1 MLRILH
7 LADLHLGWTPKGL
20 PSDQAA
26 ARRERRDAMLAQA
39 VDLALAEQVDL
50 VLIAGDLFE
59 SYRPSAATLALALQ
73 QLGRLQAAGVALVT
87 VPGNHDELS
96 YAQSVYRV
104 EAARWPGLLVTR
116 PDPGLVRS
124 ISIKGQDV
132 HLSGLAY
139 VGGLTRA
146 HRPIGDWRRGDEHGL
161 HLAIA
166 HGTLLRSGSVFGGER
181 SLPIDQ
187 AALGA
192 AGFDYVALGHIHV
205 PQTIE
210 LGRGPAVYPGCVGGK
225 GLDDLGATHW
235 TLVEWQD
242 GRSRVMQLPAMVQP
256 MRLQEVDLGD
266 FDDVAALEDAL
277 SVMADPDAM
286 LRLRLTGALSF
297 PLDVTSL
304 KARLA
309 GHFFHLEIEDDS
321 SAIDEGML
329 EAWAEP
335 PTVRGAFVR
344 AMRAKLQQAPDAT
357 TRRLL
362 QRALRYGLHAFEAG
376 DG

>member
-20 PSDQAA
+20 PSDHAA
-26 ARRERRDAMLAQA
+26 ARRERRDALLTQA
-39 VDLALAEQVDL
+39 VDLALAQQVDL

-59 SYRPSAATLALALQ
+59 SYRPSPATLALALQ

-124 ISIKGQDV
+124 LSIKGQEV

-139 VGGLTRA
+139 VGGLTQA
-146 HRPIGDWRRGDEHGL
+146 HRPIGDWRRGEEQGV

-166 HGTLLRSGSVFGGER
+166 HGTLLRSASAFGGER

-187 AALGA
+187 AALAA

-205 PQTIE
+205 PQTVE

-225 GLDDLGATHW
+225 GLDDLGARHW
-235 TLVEWQD
+235 TLVRWQD
-242 GRSRVMQLPAMVQP
+242 GRASVEQLPAVVQP
-256 MRLQEVDLGD
+256 MRLQELDLGD
-266 FDDVAALEDAL
+266 FDEVTGLEEALAA
-277 SVMADPDAM
+277 MADPDAM

-297 PLDVTSL
+297 ALDVEGMR
-304 KARLA
+304 ARWA
-309 GHFFHLEIEDDS
+309 PSFFHLEVEDES
-321 SAIDEGML
+321 SALGDGML
-329 EAWAEP
+329 EALAEP

-344 AMRAKLQQAPDAT
+344 AMRAKLLEAQDEAS
-357 TRRLL
+357 RRLV
-362 QRALRYGLHAFEAG
+362 QRAIRYGLHAFEAD